1 MIDYALNRIE
11 AELLKLAEEAKHA
24 PIDSYRLAVIARQ
37 IAEQRDMMAKGLGG

>member
-24 PIDSYRLAVIARQ
+24 PIDSSAWPSSPGRLPNS
-37 IAEQRDMMAKGLGG
+37 GT